1 MREMILNH
9 ASLADT
15 GRYEAL
21 AWLADMASGMAG
33 LVRDGVVRK
42 NLRTCRSVHEIRLL
56 DELSLFDAYRE
67 LQRRGNREESAFLM
81 SLTEKTPLLSGV
93 EPEVADRFRACEAAA
108 CEAKTLPPPDGDP
121 LVLCAVTNGVAV
133 GFPSDPVWDRDRVS
147 VIFAEMLRNGEIE
160 SAAEDIDN
168 LARSAHAAPIA
179 DRHRERLRL
188 ECRSPADLWR
198 RRGQLFPHLTFGPDV
213 EGQLVKVNV
222 LSTVV
227 NRLANLDTSAAT
239 WRESG
244 GAAPSWTC
252 TVTPESESVMQHPKL
267 REARRFRSVGGE
279 RLLFE
284 WHARYG
290 DGGRIHLRFDARTRE
305 IEIGYVGL
313 HLPRPNR
320 AR

>member
-15 GRYEAL
+15 GQYKAL

-33 LVRDGVVRK
+33 LVRDGVARK
-42 NLRTCRSVHEIRLL
+42 SLRTCRSVHEIRLL

-93 EPEVADRFRACEAAA
+93 EPEVADRFLACEATA
-108 CEAKTLPPPDGDP
+108 CEAKTLPSPDGDP

-188 ECRSPADLWR
+188 ECRSPTDLWR

-213 EGQLVKVNV
+213 ENHLAENAGRLT
-222 LSTVV
+222 TVV
-227 NRLANLDTSAAT
+227 NRLADLDTSAAA

-244 GAAPSWTC
+244 GAAPPWTC
-252 TVTPESESVMQHPKL
+252 KVTPESESVMNDERL
-267 REARRFRSVGGE
+267 RERRRFRSVSGA
-279 RLLFE
+279 RDLFE
-284 WHARYG
+284 WHARFG
-290 DGGRIHLRFDARTRE
+290 SSGRIHLRFEARERTV
-305 IEIGYVGL
+305 EIGYVGP
-313 HLPRPNR
+313 HLPL
-320 AR
+320 

>member
-9 ASLADT
+9 ASLASVA
-15 GRYEAL
+15 RQEVPAR
-21 AWLADMASGMAG
+21 LADMASGMAA
-33 LVRDGVVRK
+33 LVRNGVAQTT
-42 NLRTCRSVHEIRLL
+42 LRMFRPAHEIGCPDGR
-56 DELSLFDAYRE
+56 SLFDAYLE
-67 LQRRGNREESAFLM
+67 LRKQGKPDESRFLM
-81 SLTEKTPLLSGV
+81 SLSNKVPLLSGV
-93 EPEVADRFRACEAAA
+93 ESDARDRFLACEATA
-108 CEAKTLPPPDGDP
+108 CAAKTLPSPDGDP

-213 EGQLVKVNV
+213 EDQLVKVNV

-227 NRLANLDTSAAT
+227 NRLADLDTSAAA

-244 GAAPSWTC
+244 GAAPPWTC
-252 TVTPESESVMQHPKL
+252 KVTPESESVMNDERL
-267 REARRFRSVGGE
+267 RERRRFRSVRGA
-279 RLLFE
+279 RDLFE
-284 WHARYG
+284 WHARFG
-290 DGGRIHLRFDARTRE
+290 SSGRIHLRFEARERTV
-305 IEIGYVGL
+305 EIGYVGP
-313 HLPRPNR
+313 HLPL
-320 AR
+320 

>member
-9 ASLADT
+9 ASLADA

-33 LVRDGVVRK
+33 LVRDGVARK
-42 NLRTCRSVHEIRLL
+42 SLRTCRSVHEIRLL
-56 DELSLFDAYRE
+56 DELSLFHAYRE
-67 LQRRGNREESAFLM
+67 LRLRGNREESAFLM

-93 EPEVADRFRACEAAA
+93 EPEVADRFLACEATA
-108 CEAKTLPPPDGDP
+108 CEAKTLPSPDGDP

-188 ECRSPADLWR
+188 ECRSPADLWK

-213 EGQLVKVNV
+213 EDQLVKVVNV

-227 NRLANLDTSAAT
+227 NRLADLDASAAT
-239 WRESG
+239 WGEAAG
-244 GAAPSWTC
+244 TAAPPWTC
-252 TVTPESESVMQHPKL
+252 MVTPESESVMQHPKL

-290 DGGRIHLRFDARTRE
+290 DGGRIHLRFEARERTV
-305 IEIGYVGL
+305 EIGYVGL
-313 HLPRPNR
+313 HLPR
-320 AR
+320 

>member
-9 ASLADT
+9 ASLASAA
-15 GRYEAL
+15 RQEVPAR
-21 AWLADMASGMAG
+21 LADMASGMAA
-33 LVRDGVVRK
+33 LVQDGVARK
-42 NLRTCRSVHEIRLL
+42 SLRTCRSVYEIRLL
-56 DELSLFDAYRE
+56 DELSLFDAYQE
-67 LQRRGNREESAFLM
+67 LRRRGNRDESVFLM
-81 SLTEKTPLLSGV
+81 SLTQKTPLLSGV
-93 EPEVADRFRACEAAA
+93 GPEIADRFLACEATA
-108 CEAKTLPPPDGDP
+108 CEAKTLPSPDGDP

-133 GFPSDPVWDRDRVS
+133 GFPSEPVWDQDRVS

-213 EGQLVKVNV
+213 EDQLVKVNV

-227 NRLANLDTSAAT
+227 NRLADLDTSAAT

-244 GAAPSWTC
+244 GAAPPWTC
-252 TVTPESESVMQHPKL
+252 KVTPESESVMNDERL
-267 REARRFRSVGGE
+267 RERRRFRSVGGA
-279 RLLFE
+279 RDLFE
-284 WHARYG
+284 WHARFG
-290 DGGRIHLRFDARTRE
+290 SDGRIHLRFEARERTV
-305 IEIGYVGL
+305 EIGYVGP
-313 HLPRPNR
+313 HLPCK
-320 AR
+320 